1 MKKASLIVVCLGIGA
16 MLSWSVS
23 RSQQPSTHDDPQQL
37 AMTGQQKEHSRLY
50 QSYKGIGDLRRLAEE
65 STGDV
70 EVLTGAGQQ
79 IFYSQGGP
87 TDSETF
93 LNREGAKADAVV
105 MGTVKSQQSFLTA
118 EGTFVFTDY
127 DFVVDEVL
135 KNNAILP
142 LVSSETIVVTRPGG
156 SLQLAGH
163 TVRALDESLQPLEK
177 AHSYLL
183 FLNYISA
190 TGGYEAFNPH
200 GSFKINLNRAIKLTS
215 EHLPAQLE
223 SGFDVSFARTSL
235 RKR

>member
-1 MKKASLIVVCLGIGA
+1 MKRASLILVCLGTGA

-23 RSQQPSTHDDPQQL
+23 RSQQPSTQYDPQQL

-50 QSYKGIGDLRRLAEE
+50 QSYKGIGDLRRLAEK

-79 IFYSQGGP
+79 IFYSQAGP

-93 LNREGAKADAVV
+93 LNREVAKADAVV
-105 MGTVKSQQSFLTA
+105 MGTVKSQQSFLTD

-135 KNNAILP
+135 KKNAIVP

-177 AHSYLL
+177 GHRYLL

-190 TGGYEAFNPH
+190 TGGYEAFNAH
-200 GSFKINLNRAIKLTS
+200 GSFKINLNRATKLTS
-215 EHLPAQLE
+215 ERLPAQLE